1 MGITVVGIF
10 LSHMHTDM
18 VTTKQ
23 TLFFSHVSD
32 TSKIIELYLFKLLQ
46 ENDVPPQEQ
55 DHLAGD
61 ELLIQYLNYGPG
73 GQVHDQGVGGEQD
86 GLGTLVEMLLQY
98 FTKVN
103 VKWNDDCIFMIFDY
117 LQID

>member
-1 MGITVVGIF
+1 
-10 LSHMHTDM
+10 MHTDM

-103 VKWNDDCIFMIFDY
+103 VKWNDDWIFMIFDY
-117 LQID
+117 LQIN